1 MKTKP
6 EKYTEEFVSTE
17 LAAMLSELKEN
28 ETVVILGELFNNRDY
43 SPQRFSEWEEKFK
56 DNPEISESIKRIK
69 SLLET
74 RLNSGGLRG
83 KLNPTMT
90 IFNLKNNYGW
100 KDKTEQDLNVKELP
114 KPLLGGNSVQT
125 DELNSQDTSA

>member
-6 EKYTEEFVSTE
+6 EKYTEEFVAYE
-17 LAAMLSELKEN
+17 LATMLTELKEN
-28 ETVVILGELFNNRDY
+28 ADVVILGELFNDRDY

-56 DNPEISESIKRIK
+56 DHAEISESIKRIK

-100 KDKTEQDLNVKELP
+100 KDKSEQEISNPDGSLSPYNALTAEELR
-114 KPLLGGNSVQT
+114 KLASK
-125 DELNSQDTSA
+125 

>member
-6 EKYTEEFVSTE
+6 EKYTEEFVSK
-17 LAAMLSELKEN
+17 ELKDIIKEL
-28 ETVVILGELFNNRDY
+28 EESPEAIVLGELFTKRDY

-56 DNPEISESIKRIK
+56 DHDKISESIKKVK
-69 SLLET
+69 SILET
-74 RLNSGGLRG
+74 RLNTGGLKG

-100 KDKTEQDLNVKELP
+100 KDKTEQDITSGGDKLPTALVKFV
-114 KPLLGGNSVQT
+114 G
-125 DELNSQDTSA
+125 DEPNDSNDRSS